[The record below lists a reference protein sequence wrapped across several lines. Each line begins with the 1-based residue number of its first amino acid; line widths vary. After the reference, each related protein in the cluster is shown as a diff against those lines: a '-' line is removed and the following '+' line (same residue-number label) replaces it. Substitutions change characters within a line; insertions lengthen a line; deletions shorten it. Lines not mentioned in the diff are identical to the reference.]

1 MKSSMSKYKKF
12 ETPLE
17 RRANRAVK
25 LRLREL
31 RESNALNTESDED
44 EYFEDDDLDYR
55 SKSPSTTGVNPL
67 QQRK

>member
-17 RRANRAVK
+17 RKASIAVK
-25 LRLREL
+25 LRRREL
-31 RESNALNTESDED
+31 RESNALNIESDED

-55 SKSPSTTGVNPL
+55 SKSPSNSGVNPL
-67 QQRK
+67 